1 MNNMATKQQVKIYGK
16 TYTVKE
22 TESDIPIDQIS
33 EYVDSK
39 MRELAGSAPKMGTID
54 IAILAALNIAQELM
68 ECQNEL
74 KKKDEE
80 HQEFNEEVNQKA
92 GEMAHDLAQEL
103 KS

>member
-1 MNNMATKQQVKIYGK
+1 MATKQQVKIYGK

-33 EYVDSK
+33 DYVDSK
-39 MRELAGSAPKMGTID
+39 MRELAKSAPKMGTID
-54 IAILAALNIAQELM
+54 IAILAALNIVQELM

-74 KKKDEE
+74 KKKNEE
-80 HQEFNEEVNQKA
+80 HQDFKEEINRKA
-92 GEMAHDLAQEL
+92 GKMVNDLSQEL

>member
-1 MNNMATKQQVKIYGK
+1 MATKQQVKIFGK
-16 TYTVKE
+16 AYTVKE

-33 EYVDSK
+33 DYVDSK
-39 MRELAGSAPKMGTID
+39 MKELAGSNSKMGTID

-74 KKKDEE
+74 KGKDKEN
-80 HQEFNEEVNQKA
+80 QEFLDEFDQKA
-92 GEMAHDLAQEL
+92 AKMAHDLSQEL

>member
-1 MNNMATKQQVKIYGK
+1 MATKQQVKIYGK
-16 TYTVKE
+16 SYTVKE

-74 KKKDEE
+74 KKNDEL
-80 HQEFNEEVNQKA
+80 HQEINEEIDKKA
-92 GEMAHDLAQEL
+92 GEMVRELSQEL

>member
-1 MNNMATKQQVKIYGK
+1 MATKQQVKIYGK
-16 TYTVKE
+16 SYTVKE

-39 MRELAGSAPKMGTID
+39 MRELAGAAPKMGTID

-74 KKKDEE
+74 KKNDEA
-80 HQEFNEEVNQKA
+80 HQETIKQIDQKA
-92 GEMAHDLAQEL
+92 STMVRELSQEL